1 MIKVDAQVF
10 MKAFLFAETSGFS
23 ATDKAVSLS
32 PRAPTGPPDESAL
45 FQSVFESVAGNK
57 SFLQS
62 NFALNSVSLHSLRH
76 QPPRAPSAMKMMNK
90 PPVARGFQTNSADA
104 KNVKADASF
113 KLVQR
118 DEFVQRGES
127 AADVKLSVDAGDK
140 NKSAP
145 PSVDSADK
153 GKENANNVSA
163 PAPSSVQLSGQ
174 KDANIS
180 DESKKKDDGNADVQS
195 VASRVEFLLVQF
207 MFFLQFGVENQS
219 NPSQTG
225 GNKQMQDVLKLVASA
240 LSGQAQMFL
249 TDTAAGSSGQN
260 VVPAD
265 ASITAPSN
273 AGAAGDAAGNL
284 FAQLT
289 DLQGIMQKLLDSMAG
304 KLKEEN
310 AVSQTGVS
318 TDAGTNSSNP
328 VLLSL
333 DALLKELKGVVED
346 VKVSALPANN
356 DAGSGKLKELATFAE
371 DVKLLMQKVAEHV
384 AAQME
389 LDSAEAKAVTN
400 ELKLVQLQDVLS
412 EVQTKPA
419 DTQESNA
426 VDDAN
431 KTQVQTDETS
441 VKLAVEAE
449 NQPAVAN
456 VSEEGKSSGAQKNS
470 DDVKT
475 AQNVSDAVSS
485 VKDSVKSAADTMAKE
500 NVQASF
506 VNAGKEAANAIQL
519 KNSTIEA
526 MLSKGQAQTLSPL
539 EKGAAQ
545 IVKSTAALSFGMD
558 FKELLNVPKTF
569 AEELQNIFAL
579 KDMSVAGVQV
589 VKDTL
594 VNAVVS
600 GEKLQLAL
608 SDIGKQTTED
618 TAFSLKDFTGKETSV
633 ETEAPHSPSSMPI
646 LQEFQ
651 RVLQQNTPQTS
662 VKDPAPVAAKT
673 EENLMQFSQS
683 LVKSGQLLLS
693 TGVADMRIRL
703 KPEHLGDL
711 RLRIMMEEGIL
722 KATFQAQSQQV
733 KEILESNLSALKQS
747 LKEQG
752 IQVEKFVVTT
762 GNPGDYAQ
770 TGQNTGADA
779 ALNQKGAQ
787 AGLNEGDGETDELS
801 LTAAQTQVS
810 RVKLSQVDYFV

>member
-1 MIKVDAQVF
+1 MIKVDAQIF
-10 MKAFLFAETSGFS
+10 MKAFLFAGASGFS
-23 ATDKAVSLS
+23 VTDKAMSLS

-45 FQSVFESVAGNK
+45 FQSVFESAAGNK

-62 NFALNSVSLHSLRH
+62 NFALRSVSLHSLQH
-76 QPPRAPSAMKMMNK
+76 QPLSVPSVIKFMDK
-90 PPVARGFQTNSADA
+90 PPVARELQTNSADA
-104 KNVKADASF
+104 KNVQADDSF
-113 KLVQR
+113 KPVKLFQH
-118 DEFVQRGES
+118 DDS
-127 AADVKLSVDAGDK
+127 AADVKLSVDAGDKNDK

-153 GKENANNVSA
+153 GKDSASKSVSA
-163 PAPSSVQLSGQ
+163 PDSSSVQLSGQ

-180 DESKKKDDGNADVQS
+180 DESKKDDGNADVQS

-219 NPSQTG
+219 KPSQTG
-225 GNKQMQDVLKLVASA
+225 GNKQMQDMLKIVASA
-240 LSGQAQMFL
+240 FDGQTQMFL
-249 TDTAAGSSGQN
+249 TDAAGSSGQN

-265 ASITAPSN
+265 AGIPSLSN
-273 AGAAGDAAGNL
+273 ANATGDAAGNL
-284 FAQLT
+284 FTQLT
-289 DLQGIMQKLLDSMAG
+289 GLQGMMQKLLDSMAG
-304 KLKEEN
+304 KLKEGD
-310 AVSQTGVS
+310 AVTQTGVS
-318 TDAGTNSSNP
+318 TDASANSSNP
-328 VLLSL
+328 MLLSL

-346 VKVSALPANN
+346 VKVSAPPANN
-356 DAGSGKLKELATFAE
+356 DAGSKTLKELAKFAE
-371 DVKLLMQKVAEHV
+371 DVKLLMQKVAEHI

-389 LDSAEAKAVTN
+389 LNSAEAKTGAD
-400 ELKLVQLQDVLS
+400 ELKPVQLQDVLS
-412 EVQTKPA
+412 EAQNNKPA
-419 DTQESNA
+419 DIEAKNVNLTEEAPKPAS
-426 VDDAN
+426 DDAD
-431 KTQVQTDETS
+431 KTQVFSVDDKTS
-441 VKLAVEAE
+441 FV
-449 NQPAVAN
+449 N
-456 VSEEGKSSGAQKNS
+456 VSEEGKPAGVQNG
-470 DDVKT
+470 DDVKS

-485 VKDSVKSAADTMAKE
+485 VKDSVKSAVDTMLKE
-500 NVQASF
+500 NVQTSF
-506 VNAGKEAANAIQL
+506 VNAGKEAAKEIQL

-545 IVKSTAALSFGMD
+545 ILKSTAALSFGMD

-579 KDMSVAGVQV
+579 KDMSVSGIQV
-589 VKDTL
+589 VKDAL

-608 SDIGKQTTED
+608 SDVGKQATEEM
-618 TAFSLKDFTGKETSV
+618 AFSLKDLSGKETGL
-633 ETEAPHSPSSMPI
+633 ETESPRSPSPMPI

-651 RVLQQNTPQTS
+651 RALQQNTPQNS
-662 VKDPAPVAAKT
+662 VKDTAPVAAKT

-683 LVKSGQLLLS
+683 LIKSGQLLLS

-733 KEILESNLSALKQS
+733 KEILESSLSALKQS
-747 LKEQG
+747 LKDQG

-770 TGQNTGADA
+770 TGQNAEADA
-779 ALNQKGAQ
+779 AWNQKGAQ
-787 AGLNEGDGETDELS
+787 TVWNGGGGETDELS
-801 LTAAQTQVS
+801 LAVAQTQVS
-810 RVKLSQVDYFV
+810 RVKLSTVDYFV